1 MTFTIVYV
9 TAAIAVPVVTLAV
22 CLLGE
27 RIGH

>member
-9 TAAIAVPVVTLAV
+9 TAAILVPVLTLGV